1 MQNAPIS
8 EAEKTVALDSLE
20 DARID
25 IEGSISSVKAS
36 IDVSINGLLQDAI
49 RSLDELMDV
58 LTNNFFETTRQ
69 VIVSQF
75 QEWAQTVLVDFYVER
90 MADITKT
97 QKEIANLA
105 KSKFEENA
113 INRICLLYT
122 SPSPRDGLLSRMP
135 SSA

>member
-1 MQNAPIS
+1 MTDSVQNAPIS

-20 DARID
+20 DVRID
-25 IEGSISSVKAS
+25 IEGSISSVRAS
-36 IDVSINGLLQDAI
+36 IDVSINGLLQEAI
-49 RSLDELMDV
+49 RSLDELMDI

-105 KSKFEENA
+105 KSKF
-113 INRICLLYT
+113 CLLYT
-122 SPSPRDGLLSRMP
+122 SPSPRDATLSRMP